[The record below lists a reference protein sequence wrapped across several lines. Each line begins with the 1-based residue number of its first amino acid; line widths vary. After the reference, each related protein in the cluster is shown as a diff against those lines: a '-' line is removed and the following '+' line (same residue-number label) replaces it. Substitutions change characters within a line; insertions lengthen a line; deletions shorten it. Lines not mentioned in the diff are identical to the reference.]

1 MSSSL
6 ARDSA
11 LVALVIVAVFSIR
24 ALAFARQTGDRP
36 AAAPAYTDEQSAR
49 GETTYAKAC
58 GPCHEDKSLA
68 PLLQGE
74 PFAKNWSDKTVGA
87 LFTKILSTMPLQDP
101 GTLSDQ
107 QSIDLV
113 AYILKLNHFPAGQD
127 ALPKDAAALAAMSL
141 SSPR

>member
-1 MSSSL
+1 MSSNL
-6 ARDSA
+6 ARDS
-11 LVALVIVAVFSIR
+11 LVVALVIVAAFSVR
-24 ALAFARQTGDRP
+24 ALARQTGDQP
-36 AAAPAYTDEQSAR
+36 AGAPTYTDEQSAR
-49 GETTYAKAC
+49 GEAIYTKAC

-74 PFAKNWSDKTVGA
+74 PFAKNWSDKTVGT

-101 GTLSDQ
+101 GTLTDQ

-113 AYILKLNHFPAGQD
+113 AYILKLNHFSASQE
-127 ALPKDAAALAAMSL
+127 ALPKDAAALAAMSF